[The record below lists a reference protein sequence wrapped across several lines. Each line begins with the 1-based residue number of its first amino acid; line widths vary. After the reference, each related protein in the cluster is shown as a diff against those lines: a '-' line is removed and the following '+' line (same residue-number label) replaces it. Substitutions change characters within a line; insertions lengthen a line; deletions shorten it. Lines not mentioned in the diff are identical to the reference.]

1 MGIAKKL
8 LKPRV
13 IAWAAT
19 TVVLVGVLI
28 AANAIATQKYS
39 SLIDNVF
46 GGKRPIVA
54 EGDSGI
60 PFVQDFDS
68 KDDAFNNG
76 NQVTKEI
83 CEEGMVLLKN
93 ENNALPLKANA
104 KVSVF
109 GKNSVNIVTGGSG
122 SAAPGASGS
131 DADKAKYGWRKTIFD
146 SLKEAGISYNETL
159 KSFYENNS
167 ASGSGRSANPAMEHG
182 EGIPTLK
189 TGETPISS
197 YTEAVKNSYNDY
209 SDAAIVVFSRIAG
222 ENWDLPRVADD
233 NPSRHYLE
241 LDNNERELLR
251 HIASSGKFAHIIVL
265 MNGSNYIDLGF
276 LKEETNPTDYNDF
289 GKNVDGA
296 IVIGSPGANG
306 IMALGE
312 ILSGKVNP
320 SGHTVDTVYTGY
332 QNDPTWQ
339 NFGGNFTDGGDNYLN
354 ADGTATKYYVV
365 EYEENIYMGYRYYET
380 RGKDNEDWY
389 KKNVVYPFGHGLSY
403 TSFSQELVNKTAL
416 ESASFKVGETFDV
429 EIKVKNTG
437 TVAGKQVVQLYAE
450 SPYQNGGIEK
460 AYKVLVGFAKTDL
473 LQPGKEETV
482 TITVDPYD
490 FASFDNHDKNTNG
503 FKGYELEKGNYIFHL
518 GIDAHHDFATFTKS
532 LAEDIKIE
540 KDPVTDYAVAPLFD
554 EVTAYMKESLSRTD
568 FAGTFPH
575 TITDDERKVDDALL
589 SLLKSKAPNNPDT
602 YTEVPTMGADNGV
615 TFKELAGLEYNDPKW
630 DEFLDQMK
638 FEEMLKLF
646 NDGCYKTTSIERLGI
661 PETKSC
667 DGPTGLVSFLDKT
680 GMIYGAC
687 YYSSECLLAQTYN
700 VELATK
706 QGNAIGNECLIG
718 NERGN
723 GLSYPGWYAP
733 GVNLHRSPF
742 SGRNTEY
749 YSEDPFLNGR
759 FAGKVIKAVQE
770 KGVYANVKHYA
781 LNDQETHRSAYGIA
795 TWCDEQAIREL
806 YLKPFEK
813 AVKEGG
819 TRGLMTSFN
828 RVGTTWAG
836 GDYRLC
842 TTILR
847 KEWGFV
853 GTVIC
858 DFHTDSYMD
867 SKQMLY
873 AGGDINL
880 CADADLQ
887 LGTSGSRGASA
898 SDAKDVSLLRF
909 SAHNNLYALVNSC
922 AMKADIIGYKPAIW
936 RIVLVGLDVAIGVG
950 LAAWGFFAIFTAL
963 RKKEEAAAVAE

>member
-1 MGIAKKL
+1 
-8 LKPRV
+8 
-13 IAWAAT
+13 
-19 TVVLVGVLI
+19 
-28 AANAIATQKYS
+28 
-39 SLIDNVF
+39 
-46 GGKRPIVA
+46 
-54 EGDSGI
+54 
-60 PFVQDFDS
+60 
-68 KDDAFNNG
+68 
-76 NQVTKEI
+76 
-83 CEEGMVLLKN
+83 
-93 ENNALPLKANA
+93 
-104 KVSVF
+104 
-109 GKNSVNIVTGGSG
+109 
-122 SAAPGASGS
+122 
-131 DADKAKYGWRKTIFD
+131 
-146 SLKEAGISYNETL
+146 
-159 KSFYENNS
+159 
-167 ASGSGRSANPAMEHG
+167 
-182 EGIPTLK
+182 
-189 TGETPISS
+189 
-197 YTEAVKNSYNDY
+197 
-209 SDAAIVVFSRIAG
+209 
-222 ENWDLPRVADD
+222 
-233 NPSRHYLE
+233 
-241 LDNNERELLR
+241 
-251 HIASSGKFAHIIVL
+251 
-265 MNGSNYIDLGF
+265 
-276 LKEETNPTDYNDF
+276 
-289 GKNVDGA
+289 
-296 IVIGSPGANG
+296 
-306 IMALGE
+306 
-312 ILSGKVNP
+312 
-320 SGHTVDTVYTGY
+320 
-332 QNDPTWQ
+332 
-339 NFGGNFTDGGDNYLN
+339 
-354 ADGTATKYYVV
+354 
-365 EYEENIYMGYRYYET
+365 MGYRYYET

-403 TSFSQELVNKTAL
+403 TSFSQELANKTAL